1 MKYVLIFFLVINIV
15 TMCVYG
21 VDKKKAIKNK
31 LRIPEA
37 TLILLAAIGGSI
49 GAIIG
54 MKVFHHKTKKAKF
67 FIGVP
72 AILILQ
78 IVLVV
83 AVFFLVP

>member
-1 MKYVLIFFLVINIV
+1 MKYVLIYFLVINIV

-31 LRIPEA
+31 WRIPEA
-37 TLILLAAIGGSI
+37 TLILLAEVGGSI

-72 AILILQ
+72 AILVLQ

-83 AVFFLVP
+83 AVFFL